1 MIYLDNAAT
10 TKINKKALKELNK
23 WNKLFG
29 NSESTYD
36 IGRKAANKVLESRK
50 IISDFIGCDA
60 NNLLFTSG
68 GCEGNSWALI
78 SSICYLKQQNKPVN
92 IAITG
97 IEHHSVINV
106 VDFAQTNFN
115 ANVSYIPIN
124 KKGYIKIKDLE
135 EFLIKNNITLMSMV
149 LVNNETGIYQ
159 DNITEI
165 INITKKMGVIT
176 HIDAVQALPH
186 FPLSSVV
193 KSGCDFITV
202 SAHKI
207 GGPKGVGALYVK
219 SVENL
224 SPIIFGGV
232 QEQGK
237 RGGTIN
243 VGLIAAFA
251 KAIELYT
258 YREDVYEKYFKYIVK
273 ELIEPLD
280 LKINGGVFGGRTYGI
295 INIDCKMSTSEIV
308 NYLDSKKVCVST
320 GSACNGS
327 GSYSHV
333 LEKIG
338 AAPTNGLRIS
348 FGNETTFKDVIKFV
362 KNFKK
367 CYSMFLSLFPTG
379 GECK

>member
-78 SSICYLKQQNKPVN
+78 SSICYLKQQNKPIN

-106 VDFAQTNFN
+106 VDFAQTTFN
-115 ANVSYIPIN
+115 TNVSYKKKK

-159 DNITEI
+159 DDITEI
-165 INITKKMGVIT
+165 INVTKKVGVIT

-258 YREDVYEKYFKYIVK
+258 YREDVYEKYFRYIVK
-273 ELIEPLD
+273 ELIEPLN

-308 NYLDSKKVCVST
+308 NYLDSKKICVST

-333 LEKIG
+333 LERIG

-348 FGNETTFKDVIKFV
+348 FGNGTTFKDVIKFV
-362 KNFKK
+362 RRFKE
-367 CYSMFLSLFPTG
+367 CYSIFLSLFPTG
-379 GECK
+379 GKGE